1 MQVSTVNLLEQ
12 RRLPAFSFDPRMKFK
27 SHDLNALVRELEEM
41 LPGVLP
47 TGVKAVVDCANF
59 ELKVMTDPLK
69 LKTALL
75 NLIENAGDALS
86 PGGSLA
92 VSTSRIGF
100 EGTFDGKSP
109 YGAGGCALVSISDT
123 GTGMDEMIK
132 DKMFDPFFTTK
143 PGKIGL
149 GCTLA
154 QRIVDCHNG
163 RISVDSGT
171 QRGTRIMIYL
181 PLLKNDHTREVPIPL
196 PSFFP
201 AGVARLRR

>member
-27 SHDLNALVRELEEM
+27 SHDLNALVRELEEI
-41 LPGVLP
+41 LPNVLP
-47 TGVKAVVDCANF
+47 NGVKAVVDLANF

-75 NLIENAGDALS
+75 NLVENAGDALS

-92 VSTSRIGF
+92 LSTSRIGF
-100 EGTFDGKSP
+100 EGAFDGKSP

-123 GTGMDEMIK
+123 GTGMNETIR

-143 PGKIGL
+143 PGKVGL

-163 RISVDSGT
+163 RIRVDSGAE
-171 QRGTRIMIYL
+171 RGTRIMVYL
-181 PLLKNDHTREVPIPL
+181 PLLKNDHAREVPIPL